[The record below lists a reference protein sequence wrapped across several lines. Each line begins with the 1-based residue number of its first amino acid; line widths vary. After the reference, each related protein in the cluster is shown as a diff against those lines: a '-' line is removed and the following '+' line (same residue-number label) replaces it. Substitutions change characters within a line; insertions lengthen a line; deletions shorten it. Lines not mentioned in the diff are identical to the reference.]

1 MKDLFGKP
9 SQQRACAC
17 CWLLAICFLFTGPLP
32 AYTAD
37 QDTVS
42 SADAQAASIMA
53 GLSDEQVRQLLIEEL
68 KADALSEQP
77 AKPQMKGPAYILAGI
92 LSSLSNEQDANED
105 QIKNLLNGI
114 PNMGPDLYR
123 VFIKLCP
130 YGTSSG
136 AVVNIIWVIFFIS
149 IGFIFELLFRKFF
162 FPKYLRN
169 DPGADLGAMHNY
181 DKFLAAIILVLP
193 DILGL
198 ILFFGGAYF
207 VFMVF
212 IWTDSPYVQLF
223 FLATLISITCI
234 RTIAIAAQIVF
245 FPNNEH
251 LRIIPM
257 TSRHALISQRLVVW
271 IFGYIVVSLMF
282 AVVASRLGAAQE
294 TVRLH
299 QLLMA
304 TLLLAVTGC
313 AVVIYRKQVQK
324 LILDAGTVDGQ
335 SLTWGREQF
344 ASIWHILAITYLAI
358 LWLLLLNDL
367 ADPSV
372 KGSGAFILSF
382 FVVPIWMV
390 TDWLIQWVVRYSM
403 TTLKIH
409 QDHYDDTALP
419 TEEDILQRAK
429 GKGFYIKVKSI
440 ARIGLV
446 GALIVWVS
454 SLWHIRI
461 PFFSEL
467 AAFLLDSII
476 ILTLALFFW
485 QFISSWIE
493 RKIQETIPE
502 DEEDKEEEGEW
513 GGAAKRGRAY
523 TLLPML
529 RKFIASVLFVMV
541 TLTLLSS
548 MGVNIGPLLAGA
560 GVIGLAIGFG
570 AQKLVADIFS
580 GFFYLLDDAFR
591 VGEYITAGSVSG
603 TVENISLRNV
613 MLRHHRGMLQ
623 IIPHSELGAITN
635 FMRGGIVV
643 KFNLDFPYDAPID
656 RIRKVIKKVGQKMLE
671 NEEYGKDFILPVK
684 SQGVREIAN
693 SVMTIRVKFTAQP
706 GAHFIIRREAYRLI
720 TEALNAQGI
729 HYAHRKVIVD
739 LPDLAESG
747 AQTIDPE
754 TRKQI
759 SKAAGAAA
767 TRTIEEQEQ
776 QAAAGTKGAK
786 DDMMGG

>member
-1 MKDLFGKP
+1 MKNLFGKTSLP
-9 SQQRACAC
+9 LVCAVC
-17 CWLLAICFLFTGPLP
+17 SLLALCFLFTGPVP
-32 AYTAD
+32 TSAAD
-37 QDTVS
+37 QTTVS
-42 SADAQAASIMA
+42 SADAQATSIMA

-68 KADALSEQP
+68 KADAQREQP
-77 AKPQMKGPAYILAGI
+77 AEQHMKGPAYILADI
-92 LSSLSNEQDANED
+92 LKSLSNEHDANED
-105 QIKNLLNGI
+105 QIKNLLKGI
-114 PNMGPDLYR
+114 PNMGPDLYK

-136 AVVNIIWVIFFIS
+136 AVVNIIWVIFFI
-149 IGFIFELLFRKFF
+149 ITGFIFELVFRKFF
-162 FPKYLRN
+162 FPNYLRN
-169 DPGADLGAMHNY
+169 DPDVDMVSMSNY
-181 DKFLAAIILVLP
+181 DKFMAAIIQVLP
-193 DILGL
+193 GILGL

-207 VFMVF
+207 AFMVF

-223 FLATLISITCI
+223 FLATLIAITCI
-234 RTIAIAAQIVF
+234 RTIAIASQIIF

-257 TSRHALISQRLVVW
+257 TSRHALMSHRLVVW

-304 TLLLAVTGC
+304 TLLLVVTGL

-324 LILDAGTVDGQ
+324 VIIDAGTVDGQ
-335 SLTWGREQF
+335 SLTWGRKQF

-367 ADPSV
+367 ADPSI

-390 TDWLIQWVVRYSM
+390 ADWLIQWVVKYSM
-403 TTLKIH
+403 TTLRIH
-409 QDHYDDTALP
+409 QDYYDDAAEP
-419 TEEDILQRAK
+419 TEEELIQRAK
-429 GKGFYIKVKSI
+429 GKTLYIKVKTI
-440 ARIGLV
+440 ARIGVV
-446 GALIVWVS
+446 GALIIWVS
-454 SLWHIRI
+454 SLWNIRI

-502 DEEDKEEEGEW
+502 EEDDKEEEGEW

-529 RKFIASVLFVMV
+529 RKFIASILFVMV
-541 TLTLLSS
+541 TMTLLSS
-548 MGVNIGPLLAGA
+548 LGVNIGPLLAGA

-591 VGEYITAGSVSG
+591 VGEYMTAGSVSG
-603 TVENISLRNV
+603 TVENITLRNV

-635 FMRGGIVV
+635 FMRGGIIV

-656 RIRKVIKKVGQKMLE
+656 KIRKVIKKVGQKMLE
-671 NEEYGKDFILPVK
+671 HEEYGKDFILPVK

-706 GAHFIIRREAYRLI
+706 GCSFRHPA
-720 TEALNAQGI
+720 
-729 HYAHRKVIVD
+729 
-739 LPDLAESG
+739 
-747 AQTIDPE
+747 
-754 TRKQI
+754 
-759 SKAAGAAA
+759 
-767 TRTIEEQEQ
+767 
-776 QAAAGTKGAK
+776 
-786 DDMMGG
+786 